1 LPGPQTLV
9 ARGVGDPLPA
19 AVGQYLYEPDGA
31 VIRARLIGELA
42 EEIGAHTIDST
53 IAYLSSDRLVETPF
67 ASAYEITDVLP
78 FHVKQLRAEVARRGI
93 GVLTVKKRGADV
105 DPAVLR
111 RQLRPSGPNSAVLI
125 VTRALGAHIALLGQP
140 ARPSG

>member
-1 LPGPQTLV
+1 V
-9 ARGVGDPLPA
+9 ARGARDPEPA
-19 AVGQYLYEPDGA
+19 AVGRYLYEPDGA

-42 EEIGAHTIDST
+42 QDLGARTIDAT
-53 IAYLSSDRLVETPF
+53 IAYLSSDQLVATAF

-111 RQLRPSGPNSAVLI
+111 RQLRPAGPNSAVLI
-125 VTRALGAHIALLGQP
+125 VTRVLGAHTALLGQP